1 MTLHI
6 LGVLSSSEK
15 GVLMKYIRYIMSVPF
30 WVMQG
35 FFQQI
40 ADFGNWMAQECEI
53 RGDKI
58 SGLNVD

>member
-1 MTLHI
+1 
-6 LGVLSSSEK
+6 
-15 GVLMKYIRYIMSVPF
+15 MKYIRYIMSVPF